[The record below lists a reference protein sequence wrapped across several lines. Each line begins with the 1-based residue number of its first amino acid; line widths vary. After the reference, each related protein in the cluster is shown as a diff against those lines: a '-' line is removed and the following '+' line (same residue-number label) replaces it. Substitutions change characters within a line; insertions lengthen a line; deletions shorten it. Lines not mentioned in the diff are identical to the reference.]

1 MWQKVQYTLNQDGI
15 ILRYKLK
22 RVLFSIISDIN
33 HPLDRVKLQFNS
45 AEFYKLDLDAIVS
58 KVRSVRR
65 DLSNNR
71 RSK

>member
-22 RVLFSIISDIN
+22 RVFCSIISDIN
-33 HPLDRVKLQFNS
+33 HPLDRVKLQHNS

-58 KVRSVRR
+58 KVRR